1 MLDNKILLG
10 YLEYDKLMHPNKY
23 KASYDE
29 LSSWLLT
36 YNDFPVVMKR
46 RVYNL
51 MIKRSSQKKISHK
64 LQKPKYG
71 NYLRGYGE
79 NKKYYKTT
87 FKNKNQK
94 KPFI

>member
-1 MLDNKILLG
+1 M
-10 YLEYDKLMHPNKY
+10 YDKLMHPNKY

-29 LSSWLLT
+29 LALWLLT
-36 YNDFPVVMKR
+36 YNDFPVVMQR

-51 MIKRSSQKKISHK
+51 MIKRSSQKKISHE

-79 NKKYYKTT
+79 NKKYYSTKL
-87 FKNKNQK
+87 KEK
-94 KPFI
+94 I